1 MRVLV
6 TGGGGFLGRHLAARL
21 GAFADEVVVLGRN
34 PYSSLPEGIRQIQAD
49 IRDRE
54 ALVSAFAGCDAVF
67 HAAAV
72 PGIWGPASMFHT
84 INVLGTDNVIHACR
98 KNRVNSLVFTS
109 SPSVVFGGGDMENA
123 DESVPY
129 PARYLSEYART
140 KALAEKR
147 VMAASGVDGLRT
159 VAIRPHLI
167 WGAGDPHLVPRI
179 VERAGKGRLVQVG
192 EGGNRVDLIHVEN
205 AAHAHVLAW
214 QALVKADSK
223 VAGRCYFVS
232 DGQPV
237 RLWGWIAELLAALGL
252 PPVRRTLPLSAAYAI
267 GGALEGI
274 YRLLGIGQEPPMT
287 RFLAQQLA
295 TSHYFD
301 ISRAVND
308 FCYSTVVAP
317 EEGFRELVSSLSR

>member
-6 TGGGGFLGRHLAARL
+6 TGGGGFLGRHLAVRL
-21 GAFADEVVVLGRN
+21 KATGADVAVLGRN
-34 PYSSLPEGIRQIQAD
+34 RYPGLPEGLRQIQAD

-72 PGIWGPASMFHT
+72 PGIWGPASMFRG

-98 KNRVNSLVFTS
+98 ENRVKSLVFTS

-123 DESVPY
+123 DESAPY

-140 KALAEKR
+140 KALAEQR
-147 VMAASGVDGLRT
+147 VMAASGVDGLST

-167 WGAGDPHLVPRI
+167 WGAGDAHLVPRI
-179 VERAGKGRLVQVG
+179 LDRARKGRLVQVG
-192 EGGNRVDLIHVEN
+192 EGGNKVDLIHVEN

-214 QALVKADSK
+214 QALLEPNSPL
-223 VAGRCYFVS
+223 AGRCYFVS

-237 RLWGWIAELLAALGL
+237 RLWGWIGELLARLGL
-252 PPVRRTLPLSAAYAI
+252 PPVRRTLSLSAAYAL
-267 GGALEGI
+267 GGALEGV

-301 ISRAVND
+301 ISRAEND
-308 FCYSTVVAP
+308 FGYRPVIAP
-317 EEGFRELVSSLSR
+317 EEGFLELVRSLTH